1 MNLKQNIKRIAN
13 FFKFL
18 RRLFIK
24 IFNYKDEIYSTD
36 QEAERRLEICNKCD
50 TKSTSSFLIFWNKP
64 VCDVE
69 KGGCGCNLLQKTKF
83 EFESCPL
90 EKW

>member
-1 MNLKQNIKRIAN
+1 MNLKQHIKRIAN

-24 IFNYKDEIYSTD
+24 IFDYEYEIYTTD
-36 QEAERRLEICNKCD
+36 QETIRRLEICNNCD
-50 TKSTSSFLIFWNKP
+50 TKSTSGFLIFWTKP

-69 KGGCGCNLLQKTKF
+69 KGGCGCNLQSKTKF
-83 EFESCPL
+83 KFESCPL